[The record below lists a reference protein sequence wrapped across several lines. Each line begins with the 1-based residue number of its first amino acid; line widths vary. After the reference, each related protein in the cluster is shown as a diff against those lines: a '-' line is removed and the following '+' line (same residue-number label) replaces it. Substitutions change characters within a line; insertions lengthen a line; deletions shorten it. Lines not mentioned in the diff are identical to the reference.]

1 MPQKITHPW
10 AKSHLA
16 HWRCSAG
23 VYFGTSL
30 CTNFTFTVLNQSIEV
45 LNRVASRRQVHN
57 NTRQGEKEV
66 ERDRKKGV
74 EVQKNEEALHW
85 IFRVENPFLFSDL
98 GWRVPW
104 DVLSC
109 WKGERQRQ
117 RKRGCSHVWNSH
129 PLCGRIIMSVW
140 AVWERVSTHVELSK
154 RLKAIAYCEEVQRGV
169 AVGCRWLIPER
180 CQENRIPRG
189 GRK

>member
-1 MPQKITHPW
+1 MDKKPPCPLEIFCSLGFTLEPHFVLT
-10 AKSHLA
+10 SH
-16 HWRCSAG
+16 SQ
-23 VYFGTSL
+23 SL
-30 CTNFTFTVLNQSIEV
+30 TKAIEV
-45 LNRVASRRQVHN
+45 LNRVPSWRHILN

-66 ERDRKKGV
+66 EQDRKRGV

-85 IFRVENPFLFSDL
+85 IFRMENPFLFSDL
-98 GWRVPW
+98 AWRVPW

-109 WKGERQRQ
+109 WKGERQR
-117 RKRGCSHVWNSH
+117 KRGCNHVWNSH
-129 PLCGRIIMSVW
+129 PLCGRIITSVW

-154 RLKAIAYCEEVQRGV
+154 SLKAIAYCEEVQKGV
-169 AVGCRWLIPER
+169 VGGCRWLIPER